1 MDNTST
7 VGWWIFGIIVVLLVV
22 LAAWWATT
30 TPSVMTPSVPNT
42 GTTTSQTN

>member
-7 VGWWIFGIIVVLLVV
+7 VGWWVFGIIVVLLVV

-30 TPSVMTPSVPNT
+30 TPSGSPGLPNT
-42 GTTTSQTN
+42 GTTTTQTY